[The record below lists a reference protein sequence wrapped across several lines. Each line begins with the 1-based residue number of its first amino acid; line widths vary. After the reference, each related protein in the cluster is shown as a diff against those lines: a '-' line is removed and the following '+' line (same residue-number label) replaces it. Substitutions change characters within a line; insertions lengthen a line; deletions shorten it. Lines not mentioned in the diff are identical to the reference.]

1 MVPLAGCACIRPAD
15 APQNLLLR
23 GFGCRQPHDSVIL
36 LPAVLYVAGY
46 LALSRTSSGAIPDH
60 WCRIHRL
67 KWQAEIFK
75 PAAKVESVV
84 TGDEV
89 STYWMP

>member
-1 MVPLAGCACIRPAD
+1 
-15 APQNLLLR
+15 
-23 GFGCRQPHDSVIL
+23 VIL

-46 LALSRTSSGAIPDH
+46 LALSRTSPGATPDH
-60 WCRIHRL
+60 WCRIYRL

-75 PAAKVESVV
+75 PAAKVESVI